1 MLEFTD
7 LEACASRSAEPDCF
21 VALDTSAK
29 LCFSSTKSSGDG
41 LSLIGEDGPE
51 VGRLRRVSRV
61 RLWPPHLNGHRGNIT
76 GLMGRVATPS
86 QNCHSSLCLKQC
98 SISATTATADSYIR
112 AAAITPI

>member
-7 LEACASRSAEPDCF
+7 LEACASRSAEPDCV

-29 LCFSSTKSSGDG
+29 LCFGLTKSSGDG
-41 LSLIGEDGPE
+41 LSLIGEGGPE

-86 QNCHSSLCLKQC
+86 QMPFQPLLEQC
-98 SISATTATADSYIR
+98 SISATTATADSSIR